1 VSDEIEILIAGE
13 PVALDDGWSFVWVDR
28 DQRVAILRRTP
39 EREVI
44 AVEGSGGDWVVTVRG
59 RPIAVTVR
67 SHRDR
72 LLAETGLLAARHGGP
87 AEVRA
92 TLPGLVVRVGVAVG
106 DEVAVGDSL
115 VTIEAMKMQNEIRA
129 PRNGRVAAIEV
140 APGQA
145 ITGGAL
151 LVRLADPEP

>member
-1 VSDEIEILIAGE
+1 MSDEIEILIGGE
-13 PVALDDGWSFVWVDR
+13 AVASADGWSVAWVDR
-28 DQRVAILRRTP
+28 QRRVATLRRGP

-44 AVEGSGGDWVVTVRG
+44 AVEGSGANWVATVRG
-59 RPIAVTVR
+59 RSIAVTVR

-72 LLAETGLLAARHGGP
+72 LLAETSSLVARRGGP

-106 DEVAVGDSL
+106 DEVAAGDPL

-129 PRNGRVAAIEV
+129 PRNGRVVAIEV

-145 ITGGAL
+145 ITSGAL